1 VKTLSGGETFLASL
15 ALALALAESLAG
27 LASEDRTTDAL
38 ESLFL
43 DEGFGTLDP
52 ETLAQVVQALDAL
65 HGGRRM
71 VGVVTHLPEL
81 AAQLPAR
88 IEVSR
93 GEGTA
98 RILVT

>member
-1 VKTLSGGETFLASL
+1 
-15 ALALALAESLAG
+15 
-27 LASEDRTTDAL
+27 
-38 ESLFL
+38 
-43 DEGFGTLDP
+43 
-52 ETLAQVVQALDAL
+52 
-65 HGGRRM
+65 M

-98 RILVT
+98 RVLVS